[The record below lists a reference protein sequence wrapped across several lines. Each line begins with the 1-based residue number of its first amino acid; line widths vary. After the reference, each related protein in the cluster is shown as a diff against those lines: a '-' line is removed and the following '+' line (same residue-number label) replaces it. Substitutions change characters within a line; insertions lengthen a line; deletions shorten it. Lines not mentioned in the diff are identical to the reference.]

1 MKSSLFKRS
10 LLVGG
15 AIATLAASLVVTS
28 NGASAQLAPQTAGV
42 VLAAGGSD
50 TTEKVMDAILSQ
62 SNAAAGETWV
72 NLPSFPTTATQV
84 PGDPYCPTMSWQP
97 AGVTPTL
104 PDRLAPAGS
113 GAGRSMLQAVNTD
126 NTTYGSPPKGV
137 KGCLDIAR
145 SSSYSST
152 SPNAGTG
159 EYYAFALDAVTWAT
173 GSLSAPAALS
183 KADLI
188 KIYNC
193 TYTDWSQVP
202 GGSAGPIQR
211 YLPQTSSGTY
221 GFFLSDVLGSSS
233 FNFGTPSASCPA
245 PLYTN
250 ASGNPLEE
258 NNASAIR
265 PEHWQSAIF
274 PYSAGQ
280 WVFQANNAANPT
292 IDKRVLPSGGAPARL
307 GGILTNVDSN
317 GLTSTPLMNAN
328 PAAYNITDRKW
339 QLNDA
344 GLSVVQPG
352 APGGYP
358 VTEASSTRVNT
369 VPAFIGVR
377 FVYNVI
383 DTRSPSYQEAL
394 LAVGFDNANGST
406 TKSALCSGQRAAIIT
421 SFGFAPLPTT
431 GVTGTVS
438 ASSGYNLAGSTCR
451 KIAI

>member
-152 SPNAGTG
+152 SP
-159 EYYAFALDAVTWAT
+159 
-173 GSLSAPAALS
+173 
-183 KADLI
+183 K
-188 KIYNC
+188 
-193 TYTDWSQVP
+193 
-202 GGSAGPIQR
+202 AGPAS
-211 YLPQTSSGTY
+211 T
-221 GFFLSDVLGSSS
+221 
-233 FNFGTPSASCPA
+233 TPS
-245 PLYTN
+245 
-250 ASGNPLEE
+250 
-258 NNASAIR
+258 
-265 PEHWQSAIF
+265 
-274 PYSAGQ
+274 
-280 WVFQANNAANPT
+280 
-292 IDKRVLPSGGAPARL
+292 PSMR
-307 GGILTNVDSN
+307 
-317 GLTSTPLMNAN
+317 
-328 PAAYNITDRKW
+328 
-339 QLNDA
+339 
-344 GLSVVQPG
+344 
-352 APGGYP
+352 
-358 VTEASSTRVNT
+358 
-369 VPAFIGVR
+369 
-377 FVYNVI
+377 
-383 DTRSPSYQEAL
+383 
-394 LAVGFDNANGST
+394 
-406 TKSALCSGQRAAIIT
+406 
-421 SFGFAPLPTT
+421 
-431 GVTGTVS
+431 
-438 ASSGYNLAGSTCR
+438 
-451 KIAI
+451 